1 MLQFCFLEIKSNYI
15 KVKYLQSLD
24 YRELFRIFKKLVFQT
39 QVKKNPTGDLV
50 HECTFS
56 KENKIMNTEFLASQ
70 QFRVFDTETVD
81 NFNKQK
87 LVLLLF
93 WAFICIQ
100 FLPEYLF
107 CAFKTK
113 RIIFDIHICKSTSI
127 ERQANE
133 NLKIYLIL

>member
-1 MLQFCFLEIKSNYI
+1 MLHFCFLEIKSNYI

-70 QFRVFDTETVD
+70 QFRVFDTEKRRSTRSTNLIIKSQSFCYSGLLYVF
-81 NFNKQK
+81 NFYQNIYFVRSRPNVLFLTYTFVNPLLQK
-87 LVLLLF
+87 G
-93 WAFICIQ
+93 
-100 FLPEYLF
+100 
-107 CAFKTK
+107 K
-113 RIIFDIHICKSTSI
+113 RM
-127 ERQANE
+127 
-133 NLKIYLIL
+133 KI